1 MWVGG
6 TKHSLGP
13 PPRRLGI
20 WLIFAVGY
28 AFLFGRGF
36 ENLDSSIKIA
46 QTERARRVLSY
57 ERELKRRTI
66 YISAQSKSD
75 VTKGLVFP
83 SLSP

>member
-1 MWVGG
+1 
-6 TKHSLGP
+6 
-13 PPRRLGI
+13 
-20 WLIFAVGY
+20 
-28 AFLFGRGF
+28 
-36 ENLDSSIKIA
+36 
-46 QTERARRVLSY
+46 LSY